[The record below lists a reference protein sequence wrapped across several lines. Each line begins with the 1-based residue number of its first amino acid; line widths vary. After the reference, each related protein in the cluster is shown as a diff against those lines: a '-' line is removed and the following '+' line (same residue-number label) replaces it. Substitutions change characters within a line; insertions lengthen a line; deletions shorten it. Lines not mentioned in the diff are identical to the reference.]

1 MHLSAGTKLV
11 AATHNAG
18 KLREINDLV
27 AAFGIVLVS
36 AGELGL
42 AEPQETGT
50 TFEENAAIKALTA
63 ARASGLP
70 ALSDDSGL
78 AVDALNGEP
87 GVYSADWAMLADG
100 GRDFMMAMEKVEKA
114 LAARKAQ
121 TPGQRRARFVSVL
134 CLAWPDAET
143 EFFRGEVEGH
153 LVWPPRGDF
162 GFGYDPV
169 FVPQG
174 HTRSFGEMTADEK
187 HGWVPGQAEA
197 LSHRA
202 RAFKRFAETCLEP
215 E

>member
-50 TFEENAAIKALTA
+50 TFEENAAIKALAA

-78 AVDALNGEP
+78 VVDA
-87 GVYSADWAMLADG
+87 
-100 GRDFMMAMEKVEKA
+100 
-114 LAARKAQ
+114 
-121 TPGQRRARFVSVL
+121 
-134 CLAWPDAET
+134 
-143 EFFRGEVEGH
+143 
-153 LVWPPRGDF
+153 
-162 GFGYDPV
+162 
-169 FVPQG
+169 
-174 HTRSFGEMTADEK
+174 
-187 HGWVPGQAEA
+187 
-197 LSHRA
+197 
-202 RAFKRFAETCLEP
+202 P
-215 E
+215 ER